1 MRQSCKERVFTFPD
15 NLNMFD
21 NQIVNMEKEEF
32 QEWLGNATMEEKIK
46 FLDDFFNDQQIDR
59 HAWDK

>member
-1 MRQSCKERVFTFPD
+1 MEENKERVFTFPD
-15 NLNMFD
+15 NLKMFD
-21 NQIVNMEKEEF
+21 NQIVNMEREEF

-59 HAWDK
+59 RAWDK

>member
-1 MRQSCKERVFTFPD
+1 MEENKERVFTFPD
-15 NLNMFD
+15 NLKMFE
-21 NQIVNMEKEEF
+21 NPIVNMEREEF

-46 FLDDFFNDQQIDR
+46 FLDDFIDSQRIDR